1 MQPTPNS
8 IMTVAPATS
17 LWLNIPSP
25 REGEQN
31 WLYVQNIGPVDA
43 TIETAAQLRSDN
55 WECVSRGS
63 TDTNADTYVL
73 MSLYSQLAPVIRLAI
88 PGGRQELWARTS
100 DIERI
105 RAVPVILAFDLLDQ
119 ASLASDI
126 DAINAVTITETMPPP
141 WIGNV
146 GMIWLEAGEHGPGFM
161 RYSIAQLDES
171 ATVLAAIL
179 RRTIDSAAG
188 AWNWYALPEKNT
200 PYCLN
205 DNLYAA
211 KLAELRQNSLA
222 TLNTAD
228 RNVFISETKR
238 LKADHDHYDIT
249 LQRDARRKGD
259 ATWPLAMEGIRGM
272 MQELAAKYYTHYQ
285 STLVKEP
292 TPRKARQTANIFKS
306 RKPEILSS
314 QPVQAAMHAISA
326 AQSDTQRAQR
336 RNEIPTLPHF
346 PLSDG
351 IPTFKKMNV
360 KGKPTEG
367 HTYVQVRT
375 GDTPEDKE
383 AMVVD
388 DTQTRELQ
396 AMASK
401 LNDGDNALF
410 MAIMA
415 QVMQAP
421 EALGGA
427 IIRAD
432 QMLDYRGLTPITK
445 TDESGTVTRHGHR
458 EEDMIALG
466 KSLNRLAGIWID
478 YAQPM
483 IVGKGKAKRIQ
494 THKGVLIVVKEVI
507 ERRKMGEGERA
518 YPIAWL
524 VELGSWS
531 RNYIDKPNRQTVY
544 LMQKVLSY
552 DPYHETWEA
561 RLARHFMMRL
571 RINAAK
577 SGREVPNTIGPLMD
591 ELSLE
596 IDERQPQRTRD
607 HFEKALSRIVADGI
621 ISAWRYKQEESMPA
635 HGWLETWRSMQIIVT
650 AAPLGL
656 PSTSQE

>member
-1 MQPTPNS
+1 MIVP
-8 IMTVAPATS
+8 PATS
-17 LWLNIPSP
+17 LWIHMPSP

-31 WLYVQNIGPVDA
+31 WIYTCNIGPMGA
-43 TIETAAQLRSDN
+43 TIDTAAQLRDSG
-55 WECVSRGS
+55 WECIS
-63 TDTNADTYVL
+63 THSNDTNVTPFLL
-73 MSLYSQLAPVIRLAI
+73 MSLYSQLAPVARLAI
-88 PGGRQELWARTS
+88 PGGRQELWARS
-100 DIERI
+100 ADVARL
-105 RAVPVILAFDLLDQ
+105 RAMPVILTFDLLDQ
-119 ASLASDI
+119 TPPT
-126 DAINAVTITETMPPP
+126 DAPIPLDQQLFLTITETLPPP

-146 GMIWLEAGEHGPGFM
+146 GMIWIEDSDQGPGFM
-161 RYSIAQLDES
+161 RFPLAQLDED

-188 AWNWYALPEKNT
+188 AWNWYAIADNI
-200 PYCLN
+200 PYCL
-205 DNLYAA
+205 DDTLYAA
-211 KLAELRQNSLA
+211 RLAELRQQRLA
-222 TLNTAD
+222 ALNTAQ
-228 RNVFISETKR
+228 RNALAEETQR
-238 LKADHDHYDIT
+238 LKADHDHYDTT

-259 ATWPLAMEGIRGM
+259 ATWPLVMEGIQGM
-272 MQELAAKYYTHYQ
+272 MQELAGKYYSHYQ

-292 TPRKARQTANIFKS
+292 TPPKARQTANVFRS
-306 RKPEILSS
+306 RKVEILSS
-314 QPVQAAMHAISA
+314 QPVQAAMQAISA
-326 AQSDTQRAQR
+326 AYSDAQRAQR
-336 RNEIPTLPHF
+336 RHEETTIPHW

-351 IPTFKKMNV
+351 IPTFKELNV
-360 KGKPTEG
+360 KGKPAEG
-367 HTYVQVRT
+367 HTYVQIRT
-375 GDTPEDKE
+375 GDTPADKE

-432 QMLDYRGLTPITK
+432 QMLDYRSLTPKTA
-445 TDESGTVTRHGHR
+445 TDENGIVSRHGHR

-524 VELGSWS
+524 VELGSWA